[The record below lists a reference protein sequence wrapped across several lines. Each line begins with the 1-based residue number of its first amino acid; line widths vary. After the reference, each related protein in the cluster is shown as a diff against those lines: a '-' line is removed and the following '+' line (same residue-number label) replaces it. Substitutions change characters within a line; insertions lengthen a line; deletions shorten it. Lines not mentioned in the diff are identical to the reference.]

1 MKPIFSKIRVLGT
14 AALAL
19 FLTASCSDILDEQP
33 RSSYDPTFF
42 KTEKGVEGGVTSMY
56 AHLRYIYGQ
65 AYYYNSC
72 LTGTDEATWGW
83 SADGNFKDADLSG
96 VGNLTATTCR
106 SDALWGTAFSNINTA
121 NGVIENGAEV
131 RVNESLVSE
140 ARFFRAFD
148 YFLLVQT
155 FGGVPLDLGSGE
167 LKFNITPS
175 RTSVRNT
182 VPEVYTKAI
191 FPDLLTA
198 IENLPANPRMT
209 GGVTKTVARLYLAKA
224 YLTYAWWLKNPNNIP
239 TYPECQRTDPDGHDA
254 AWYFQQAYDVAV
266 TAIENPG
273 PFGLQESF
281 WMVNAGPN
289 DRNMEILLYAD
300 HTQEDEYYNGGSLS
314 YGGGGAPD
322 NFAGWMMNWNYTD
335 ARSADNQAVINR
347 IAEQCY
353 GRPWTRMAPPLGVF
367 TKTFADKVND
377 SRYDGT
383 FTTVYRGNWSTAGQN
398 WESVTNAN
406 GMKVKEREP
415 IFSFVFQ
422 DMDKIDYAGEGS
434 KSNLGAGTLPGRA
447 DWVLGL
453 DAVGRYVYPGLWK
466 LGPYRTDNGSGAG
479 QPNAGSTRPYN
490 IAKFSELYL
499 VAAEAAVEGA
509 ATQAGKSARDLVN
522 VLRARAGRW
531 TYSNAEYKEV
541 DRDFSAEM
549 TAATPATID
558 INYILDERSREFY
571 GEGYRWF
578 DLVRT
583 QKWNEYAD
591 SYVICGG
598 KGDHNPQTY
607 SRTIEAFHYLRPIP
621 QGQLDGM
628 EMTEEEKTLIRI
640 RDTEIDFLFFKST
653 RRFFLFLMEEAA
665 VFLWYGLLGRLS
677 SSHRIYVFSLMSMW
691 LPSNKFTVSLRWV
704 SFIT

>member
-131 RVNESLVSE
+131 GVNESLLSE

-198 IENLPANPRMT
+198 IENLPANPRVT

-239 TYPECQRTDPDGHDA
+239 TYPECQRTDPNGHDA

-628 EMTEEEKTLIRI
+628 EMTEEEKDAYQNPGY
-640 RDTEIDFLFFKST
+640 RD
-653 RRFFLFLMEEAA
+653 
-665 VFLWYGLLGRLS
+665 
-677 SSHRIYVFSLMSMW
+677 
-691 LPSNKFTVSLRWV
+691 
-704 SFIT
+704 

>member
-131 RVNESLVSE
+131 GVNESLVSE

-198 IENLPANPRMT
+198 IENLPANPRVT

-347 IAEQCY
+347 IAEQFY

-434 KSNLGAGTLPGRA
+434 KSNLGAGTLPGRP

-509 ATQAGKSARDLVN
+509 ATQAGKSVRDLVN

-628 EMTEEEKTLIRI
+628 EMTEEEKDAYQNPGY
-640 RDTEIDFLFFKST
+640 RD
-653 RRFFLFLMEEAA
+653 
-665 VFLWYGLLGRLS
+665 
-677 SSHRIYVFSLMSMW
+677 
-691 LPSNKFTVSLRWV
+691 
-704 SFIT
+704 

>member
-42 KTEKGVEGGVTSMY
+42 KTERGVEGGVTSMY

-131 RVNESLVSE
+131 GVNESLVSE

-198 IENLPANPRMT
+198 IENLPANPRVT

-224 YLTYAWWLKNPNNIP
+224 YLAYAWWLKNPNNIP

-314 YGGGGAPD
+314 YGSGGAPD

-628 EMTEEEKTLIRI
+628 EMTEEEKDAYQNPGY
-640 RDTEIDFLFFKST
+640 RD
-653 RRFFLFLMEEAA
+653 
-665 VFLWYGLLGRLS
+665 
-677 SSHRIYVFSLMSMW
+677 
-691 LPSNKFTVSLRWV
+691 
-704 SFIT
+704 

>member
-131 RVNESLVSE
+131 GVNESLVSE

-198 IENLPANPRMT
+198 IENLPANPRVT

-273 PFGLQESF
+273 PFDLQESF

-434 KSNLGAGTLPGRA
+434 KSNLGAGTLPGRP

-509 ATQAGKSARDLVN
+509 ATQAGKSVRDLVN

-628 EMTEEEKTLIRI
+628 EMTEEEKDAYQNPGY
-640 RDTEIDFLFFKST
+640 RD
-653 RRFFLFLMEEAA
+653 
-665 VFLWYGLLGRLS
+665 
-677 SSHRIYVFSLMSMW
+677 
-691 LPSNKFTVSLRWV
+691 
-704 SFIT
+704 

>member
-131 RVNESLVSE
+131 GVNESLVSE

-198 IENLPANPRMT
+198 IENLPAIPRVT

-239 TYPECQRTDPDGHDA
+239 TYPECQRTDPNGHDA

-628 EMTEEEKTLIRI
+628 EMTEEEKDAYQNPGY
-640 RDTEIDFLFFKST
+640 RD
-653 RRFFLFLMEEAA
+653 
-665 VFLWYGLLGRLS
+665 
-677 SSHRIYVFSLMSMW
+677 
-691 LPSNKFTVSLRWV
+691 
-704 SFIT
+704 

>member
-131 RVNESLVSE
+131 GVNESLVSE

-175 RTSVRNT
+175 RTSVCNT

-198 IENLPANPRMT
+198 IENLPANPRVT

-239 TYPECQRTDPDGHDA
+239 TYPECQRTDPNGHDA

-628 EMTEEEKTLIRI
+628 EMTEEEKDAYQNPGY
-640 RDTEIDFLFFKST
+640 RD
-653 RRFFLFLMEEAA
+653 
-665 VFLWYGLLGRLS
+665 
-677 SSHRIYVFSLMSMW
+677 
-691 LPSNKFTVSLRWV
+691 
-704 SFIT
+704 

>member
-131 RVNESLVSE
+131 GVNESLVSE

-198 IENLPANPRMT
+198 IENLPANPRVT

-347 IAEQCY
+347 IAEQYY

-628 EMTEEEKTLIRI
+628 EMTEEEKDAYQNPGY
-640 RDTEIDFLFFKST
+640 RD
-653 RRFFLFLMEEAA
+653 
-665 VFLWYGLLGRLS
+665 
-677 SSHRIYVFSLMSMW
+677 
-691 LPSNKFTVSLRWV
+691 
-704 SFIT
+704 

>member
-131 RVNESLVSE
+131 GVNESLVSE

-198 IENLPANPRMT
+198 IENLPANPRVT

-224 YLTYAWWLKNPNNIP
+224 YLAYAWWLKNPNNIP

-628 EMTEEEKTLIRI
+628 EMTEEEKDVYQNPGY
-640 RDTEIDFLFFKST
+640 RD
-653 RRFFLFLMEEAA
+653 
-665 VFLWYGLLGRLS
+665 
-677 SSHRIYVFSLMSMW
+677 
-691 LPSNKFTVSLRWV
+691 
-704 SFIT
+704 

>member
-131 RVNESLVSE
+131 GVNESLVSE

-198 IENLPANPRMT
+198 IENLPANPRVT

-434 KSNLGAGTLPGRA
+434 KSNLGAGTLPGRP

-509 ATQAGKSARDLVN
+509 ATQAGKSVRDLVN
-522 VLRARAGRW
+522 VLRARAGHW

-628 EMTEEEKTLIRI
+628 EMTEEEKDAYQNPGY
-640 RDTEIDFLFFKST
+640 RD
-653 RRFFLFLMEEAA
+653 
-665 VFLWYGLLGRLS
+665 
-677 SSHRIYVFSLMSMW
+677 
-691 LPSNKFTVSLRWV
+691 
-704 SFIT
+704 

>member
-33 RSSYDPTFF
+33 RSSYDLTFF

-131 RVNESLVSE
+131 GVNESLVSE

-198 IENLPANPRMT
+198 IENLPANPRVT

-224 YLTYAWWLKNPNNIP
+224 YLAYAWWLKNPNNIP

-628 EMTEEEKTLIRI
+628 EMTEEEKDAYQNPGY
-640 RDTEIDFLFFKST
+640 RD
-653 RRFFLFLMEEAA
+653 
-665 VFLWYGLLGRLS
+665 
-677 SSHRIYVFSLMSMW
+677 
-691 LPSNKFTVSLRWV
+691 
-704 SFIT
+704 

>member
-131 RVNESLVSE
+131 GVNESLVSE

-198 IENLPANPRMT
+198 IENLPANPRVT

-239 TYPECQRTDPDGHDA
+239 TYPECQRTDPNGHDA

-322 NFAGWMMNWNYTD
+322 NLAGWMMNWNYTD

-628 EMTEEEKTLIRI
+628 EMTEEEKDAYQNPGY
-640 RDTEIDFLFFKST
+640 RD
-653 RRFFLFLMEEAA
+653 
-665 VFLWYGLLGRLS
+665 
-677 SSHRIYVFSLMSMW
+677 
-691 LPSNKFTVSLRWV
+691 
-704 SFIT
+704 

>member
-121 NGVIENGAEV
+121 NGVIENAAEV
-131 RVNESLVSE
+131 GVNESLVSE

-155 FGGVPLDLGSGE
+155 FGGVPLDMGAGE

-198 IENLPANPRMT
+198 IENLPANPRVT

-266 TAIENPG
+266 AAIENPG

-300 HTQEDEYYNGGSLS
+300 HTQENEFYNGGSLS
-314 YGGGGAPD
+314 YGSGGAPD

-353 GRPWTRMAPPLGVF
+353 GRPWTRMAPPWGVF

-509 ATQAGKSARDLVN
+509 AAQAGKSARDLVN

-531 TYSNAEYKEV
+531 TYSNAEYKNV

-607 SRTIEAFHYLRPIP
+607 NRTIEAFHYLRPIP

-628 EMTEEEKTLIRI
+628 EMTKEEKMAYQNPGY
-640 RDTEIDFLFFKST
+640 RD
-653 RRFFLFLMEEAA
+653 
-665 VFLWYGLLGRLS
+665 
-677 SSHRIYVFSLMSMW
+677 
-691 LPSNKFTVSLRWV
+691 
-704 SFIT
+704 